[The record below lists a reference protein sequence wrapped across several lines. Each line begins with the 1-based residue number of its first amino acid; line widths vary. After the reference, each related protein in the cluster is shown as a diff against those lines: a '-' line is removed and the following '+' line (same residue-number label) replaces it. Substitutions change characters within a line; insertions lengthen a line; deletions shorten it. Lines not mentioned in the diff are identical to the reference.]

1 MLIHCGAQP
10 VPCIVK
16 PDINQ
21 FEKFLKASDGMILI
35 MTVAVEKDNNLEFT
49 RQLANK
55 GIIVSVGH
63 RADYNTAKLAFAN
76 GARLMT
82 HTLSQWLHYIIETL
96 GQVGAAF
103 RCRQNY
109 AEIITDGIYIQ
120 ILTY

>member
-1 MLIHCGAQP
+1 
-10 VPCIVK
+10 
-16 PDINQ
+16 
-21 FEKFLKASDGMILI
+21 

-63 RADYNTAKLAFAN
+63 SGADYNTAKLAFAN

-82 HTLSQWLHYIIETL
+82 HTFNAMTPLHHRDP

-109 AEIITDGIYIQ
+109 AEIITDGIHSNIDILNIFYCEKGQ
-120 ILTY
+120 IMQ